1 MLLIK
6 CKCGCLF
13 TIKDD
18 TSPSPSPYLKCQ
30 NCNTRVQYS
39 PDSYEL
45 SLIKNDFAEAGMTVQ
60 KIPDNADFTITFK
73 A

>member
-13 TIKDD
+13 TTKDD
-18 TSPSPSPYLKCQ
+18 VVPISSYLTCQ
-30 NCNTRVQYS
+30 GCSKAVQYL
-39 PDSYEL
+39 PGHDDFLRFKSYF
-45 SLIKNDFAEAGMTVQ
+45 SDAGMTVQ
-60 KIPDNADFTITFK
+60 KIPDDADITVTFK

>member
-18 TSPSPSPYLKCQ
+18 TIPKPPGYLSCQ
-30 NCNTRVQYS
+30 NCGVKVPYY
-39 PDSYEL
+39 PDRYEL
-45 SLIKNDFAEAGMTVQ
+45 TLIKKGFNEAGMTVQ
-60 KIPDNADFTITFK
+60 KIPDDAEITITFK

>member
-13 TIKDD
+13 TIKDN
-18 TSPSPSPYLKCQ
+18 TIPNPPGYLRCQ
-30 NCNTRVQYS
+30 NCGIKVPYY
-39 PDSYEL
+39 PDRYEL
-45 SLIKNDFAEAGMTVQ
+45 SSIQSEFNKAEMTVQ
-60 KIPDNADFTITFK
+60 KIPDDSDITVTFK